1 MGRVEAQPP
10 PALWASRS
18 YAFFAS
24 ELCQTWSSCLL
35 LWPTGSSENRY
46 FLKRMTWNRNDSL
59 LGILTLSQSNTSS
72 EHCLNW
78 SLQPGSFFPVLQL
91 LHCPALSCK
100 RCLHMLAC
108 HKLCPFGMLPLFLLQ
123 PHTSISSLSVPTAA
137 ASLKEPSMWHTY
149 SYYRYN
155 RVAFLGQALSP
166 SASTIAGESIMY
178 SRPPVHPTHMHFL
191 HHVATFLFN
200 QFRG

>member
-1 MGRVEAQPP
+1 MHHHDQLFTDGKFTRLRKKWKSNSWCGQGGGSTSPCFVGLQV
-10 PALWASRS
+10 LC
-18 YAFFAS
+18 FFAS

-123 PHTSISSLSVPTAA
+123 PHT
-137 ASLKEPSMWHTY
+137 
-149 SYYRYN
+149 
-155 RVAFLGQALSP
+155 
-166 SASTIAGESIMY
+166 
-178 SRPPVHPTHMHFL
+178 
-191 HHVATFLFN
+191 
-200 QFRG
+200 